1 MIKTPFPFHDLA
13 ERILDDLAHGLSVA
27 ITGLSNSGKSDL
39 MRGLARPDL
48 QTEYAERVGR
58 SAALVYVDCNRA
70 VAITS
75 QAFYEVVLRSI
86 LEWLEKIESDGLAST
101 LRGRYHSVTE
111 ADSAFT
117 ASLSFNLALSE
128 LCEAE
133 DTVIVLLFDEFD
145 EIYGALDERALLN
158 LRALHD
164 RFDERLHYVTA
175 TVRSLGEIRGSAV
188 EGEFAELFTRSTYAM
203 PLLTDGEAELLLA
216 IMQLDPK
223 SEHIRKACIHLGG
236 GHPGVLMAVAQAL
249 ASLGEDWKGD
259 PLLLAS
265 QRPQVSAECLKI
277 WGQLT
282 PEEQAGLVSLVV
294 EEEAGLPQPL
304 MRHLEGLGLL
314 RQGKPFSP
322 LFAQFVG
329 RRGRGKDIEAEGVH
343 MDTDAGD
350 VWVDGIRIPVLTDLE
365 YRLLELLYERRD
377 KLTDKY
383 RIVTAVW
390 GEGYLGEVDDARV
403 EKLVSRLR
411 SKIEADPSQP
421 RYLITQRGRGYK
433 LLSRSGAHDASIE

>member
-1 MIKTPFPFHDLA
+1 MMKTTLPFRELA
-13 ERILDDLAHGLSVA
+13 ERVLDDLAQGLSVA

-39 MRGLARPDL
+39 MRGLARPDV
-48 QTEYAERVGR
+48 QTEFAEHLGR
-58 SAALVYVDCNRA
+58 PVALIYVDCNRA
-70 VAITS
+70 VAITA
-75 QAFYEVVLRSI
+75 QAFYEVVLRST
-86 LEWLEKIESDGLAST
+86 LEWLDRIESNDLATT
-101 LRGRYHSVTE
+101 LRGRYQSVTE
-111 ADSAFT
+111 AENAFT

-128 LCEAE
+128 LCEGLETA
-133 DTVIVLLFDEFD
+133 VILLFDEFD
-145 EIYGALDERALLN
+145 EIYAALDERALLN

-164 RFDERLHYVTA
+164 RFAGRLCYATA
-175 TVRSLGEIRGSAV
+175 TVRSLREIRGAAV
-188 EGEFAELFTRSTYAM
+188 EGEFAELFTRSTYPM
-203 PLLTDGEAELLLA
+203 PLLTDDEAKGLLDS
-216 IMQLDPK
+216 MQLAPR
-223 SEHIRKACIHLGG
+223 SQRLQQECIQLGG
-236 GHPGVLMAVAQAL
+236 GHPGVLVAVAQAFASL
-249 ASLGEDWKGD
+249 ASEWKGD

-282 PEEQAGLVSLVV
+282 PEEQAGLVSLVI

-304 MRHLEGLGLL
+304 MRHLERLGLVKD
-314 RQGKPFSP
+314 GKPFSP
-322 LFAQFVG
+322 LFTQFVG

-390 GEGYLGEVDDARV
+390 GEEYLGEVDDARV

-433 LLSRSGAHDASIE
+433 LLSRPGA

>member
-1 MIKTPFPFHDLA
+1 MTNISLPFRELA
-13 ERILDDLAHGLSVA
+13 ERVLDDLAQGLSVA
-27 ITGLSNSGKSDL
+27 INGLSNSGKSDL
-39 MRGLARPDL
+39 MRALARPDVR
-48 QTEYAERVGR
+48 AEFNDRLGR
-58 SAALVYVDCNRA
+58 PVALIYVDCNRA
-70 VAITS
+70 VAITA

-86 LEWLEKIESDGLAST
+86 LEWLDRIDSNELAAT
-101 LRGRYHSVTE
+101 LRGRYQSVTE
-111 ADSAFT
+111 AENAFT

-128 LCEAE
+128 LCEGL
-133 DTVIVLLFDEFD
+133 DTLIVLLFDEFD
-145 EIYGALDERALLN
+145 EIYAALDERALLN

-164 RFDERLHYVTA
+164 RFAERLCYVTA
-175 TVRSLGEIRGSAV
+175 TVRNLREIRGSAV
-188 EGEFAELFTRSTYAM
+188 EGEFAELFTRSTYPM
-203 PLLTDGEAELLLA
+203 PLLTDDEAAVLLKT
-216 IMQLDPK
+216 MQLVPK
-223 SEHIRKACIHLGG
+223 SQRLQQACIELGG
-236 GHPGVLMAVAQAL
+236 GHPGVLVAVAQAFAPL
-249 ASLGEDWKGD
+249 ASDWKGD

-282 PEEQAGLVSLVV
+282 PEEQAGLVSLVI

-304 MRHLEGLGLL
+304 MRHLEGLALL
-314 RQGKPFSP
+314 RDGKPFSP
-322 LFAQFVG
+322 LFSQFVG

-390 GEGYLGEVDDARV
+390 GEEYLGEVDDARV

-433 LLSRSGAHDASIE
+433 LLSRTAV